1 MTKVLVL
8 VTNSISTSYGGI
20 GPFVKNL
27 DVHLSEYYDLE
38 YITLPDYFDNIT
50 VVPHRFLYLMYMF
63 LNYFKLRKYDMVI
76 SHSHEGAYACALF
89 GLPFIHVFH
98 GNDNPVS
105 VSRFWYGK
113 YFTSLFNH
121 ATKMISE
128 KSLIG
133 YTVGKEEPGR
143 KKILNPISHDVTK
156 KPFSERSG
164 FIFAGRLE
172 KGKRIELILESYALL
187 PSDIKNS
194 NKLKIAGKGSQL
206 EFLQEKVNELKLN
219 DNVEFLGILDNRSLI
234 DQISKSKIFLMASGF
249 EGFPMVIAEAFS
261 VGVPSVSTNVGD
273 IPSFLKSG
281 ENGMLV
287 EKEFE
292 FIDFANAIQ
301 KVLENYEHFSSKA
314 FEAGK
319 QFDAKKIAQDLVKD
333 INTLIKAE

>member
-1 MTKVLVL
+1 MTKVVVL
-8 VTNSISTSYGGI
+8 VTNSINTSYGGI

-27 DVHLSEYYDLE
+27 DVHLSEYYDLD

-50 VVPHRFLYLMYMF
+50 IVPHRFLYFMYMF
-63 LNYFKLRKYDMVI
+63 FNYFKLRKYDMVI
-76 SHSHEGAYACALF
+76 SHSHEGAYACSIF
-89 GLPFIHVFH
+89 GRPFIHVYH

-113 YFTSLFNH
+113 YFISLFNH

-133 YTVGKEEPGR
+133 YTVGKEEVGR
-143 KKILNPISHDVTK
+143 KKILNPISHDISQK
-156 KPFSERSG
+156 DFSERSG

-172 KGKRIELILESYALL
+172 KGKRVELILESYALL
-187 PSDIKNS
+187 PAEIKES

-219 DNVEFLGILDNRSLI
+219 KNVEFLGILDNRSLI
-234 DQISKSKIFLMASGF
+234 EQISKSKIFLMASGF

-261 VGVPSVSTNVGD
+261 VGVPSVSTDVGD
-273 IPSFLKSG
+273 IPRFLKSG

-287 EKEFE
+287 EKDFK
-292 FIDFANAIQ
+292 FLDFANAVQ
-301 KVLENYEHFSSKA
+301 KILENYEHFASNA

-319 QFDAKKIAQDLVKD
+319 LFDAKKIATDLVKD
-333 INTLIKAE
+333 INTLIEAK